1 MSRLSEYTTIRVP
14 LRVKRNLE
22 IFAKKIN
29 EKSLTKALEKAIEIA
44 SREADSF
51 KGDLNIVLKSLKKA
65 RDIGETDASKIDQ
78 YLYGD

>member
-1 MSRLSEYTTIRVP
+1 MSEYTTIRIP
-14 LRVKRNLE
+14 LRVKKKLE

-65 RDIGETDASKIDQ
+65 KDIGETDASKVDQ

>member
-1 MSRLSEYTTIRVP
+1 MSRLSEYTTIRIP
-14 LRVKRNLE
+14 LRVKRKLE

>member
-1 MSRLSEYTTIRVP
+1 LSEYTTIRIP
-14 LRVKRNLE
+14 LRVKRKLE

>member
-1 MSRLSEYTTIRVP
+1 MSEYTTIRIP
-14 LRVKRNLE
+14 LRVKKKLE

-65 RDIGETDASKIDQ
+65 KDIGETDASKVDL